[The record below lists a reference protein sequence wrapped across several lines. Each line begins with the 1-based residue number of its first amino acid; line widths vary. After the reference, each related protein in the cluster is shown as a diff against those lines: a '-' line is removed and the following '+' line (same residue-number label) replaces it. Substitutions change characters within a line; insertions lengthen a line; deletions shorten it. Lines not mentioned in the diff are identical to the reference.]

1 MVAVTVKNS
10 GNPIK
15 LTMLGFIW
23 FFYSCVYLLLVNV
36 HSNTF
41 GGYFAFISQVGMD
54 VIISILAFKLYQT
67 INNHNL
73 KLIYLLFFISA
84 ISAAAADGIYHVAMN
99 IVDVSY
105 FHKANSFFEVPFIFF
120 LFFQVIAW
128 TKVFF
133 TDYEVSSKK
142 KLSYLPYLSVS
153 IFIFFTFVYVIP
165 WKIHY
170 LSKLGIYQLI
180 DTFLEV
186 IGFALSAI
194 CLSRSKNNPVRYLAI
209 GYLFIVSSDLLIRYG
224 VITGEIPFLSVFEV
238 SWSFGLLVMAFG
250 FYSLKNN
257 QIKLLP
263 LNSLQSHMAIWLLNL
278 LSLFVFLFLC
288 VNYFFP
294 HKDIS
299 NYLLLGIAPCTLLAV
314 VLSKYFAS
322 KILSPLGRLE
332 SIIKEFI
339 TAGPSKYPSQSK
351 PPSTD
356 IDDFILLEKFIYDA
370 FELYKK
376 EHNIRIEF
384 AKMATQVAH
393 DIKSPMIALN
403 NYFKE
408 AIQLDEAKYDVVES
422 SLHRMNEI
430 ANNLLMQ
437 YKDSEINLIEDN
449 NDSDLMEVFLSSL
462 IEEKKLQFK
471 DNPVEITLH
480 IDKLAQI
487 SYVAFNAVSF
497 KRTVSNLINNAAES
511 ANNQTLI
518 NVSLQ
523 RKMNHLVLEIKDN
536 GRGIP
541 EDILKN
547 IAQGKSIQKVKGNGL
562 GLPYAIKSIK
572 EWGAQYK
579 IESKKDHGTQFQI
592 IFPIQ
597 ATPKWTRKELGTH
610 KNPDLIL
617 LDDKK
622 FITDIWSIEGQ
633 KYGKTIVT
641 FNHIDTFMEYI
652 PSVDKNTDIYIDLNL
667 DEDNGDEIAKELYL
681 LGYRRLFITTGY
693 DLKQINKSPWVLEVI
708 SKEPPFSRFSMSI
721 ENE

>member
-10 GNPIK
+10 GNSIK
-15 LTMLGFIW
+15 LAMIGFTW

-41 GGYFAFISQVGMD
+41 AGYFAFISQVGMD
-54 VIISILAFKLYQT
+54 VIISILAFNLYQT
-67 INNHNL
+67 INKNDL
-73 KLIYLLFFISA
+73 KSIYLLFFISS
-84 ISAAAADGIYHVAMN
+84 ISAVAADGIYHVAMN
-99 IVDVSY
+99 ILDVSY

-133 TDYEVSSKK
+133 IDYKVSSKK
-142 KLSYLPYLSVS
+142 RFSYLPYLSVS

-209 GYLFIVSSDLLIRYG
+209 GYLFIVSSDLLIRYD

-263 LNSLQSHMAIWLLNL
+263 LNSLQSHMSIWLLNL

-299 NYLLLGIAPCTLLAV
+299 NYLLLGMVPCTLLAV

-332 SIIKEFI
+332 SIVKEFI
-339 TAGPSKYPSQSK
+339 TAGPSKYLAQSK
-351 PPSTD
+351 SPSTD

-376 EHNIRIEF
+376 EYNTRIEF

-408 AIQLDEAKYDVVES
+408 AVQLDEAKYNVVES

-430 ANNLLMQ
+430 ANNLLTQ
-437 YKDSEINLIEDN
+437 YKDSEIHLIEDK
-449 NDSDLMEVFLSSL
+449 NDIDLMGALLNSL

-471 DNPVEITLH
+471 DEPVEIHLQ
-480 IDKLAQI
+480 IDKLAQMT
-487 SYVAFNAVSF
+487 YVAFNAVSF
-497 KRTVSNLINNAAES
+497 KRTISNLVNNAAES
-511 ANNQTLI
+511 AQNQALI

-523 RKMNHLVLEIKDN
+523 RKRDYLVLEIKDN
-536 GRGIP
+536 GHGIP

-547 IAQGKSIQKVKGNGL
+547 IAQGKSVQKVNGNGL
-562 GLPYAIKSIK
+562 GLPYTLKSIK

-579 IESKKDHGTQFQI
+579 IKSKRDCGTQFQI

-597 ATPKWTRKELGTH
+597 TTPRCAQEERH
-610 KNPDLIL
+610 IHNNPDLIL

-622 FITDIWSIEGQ
+622 LVTDMWSMESQ
-633 KYGKTIVT
+633 KHGKTIVT
-641 FNHIDTFMEYI
+641 FNHKDAFMKYI
-652 PSVDKNTDIYIDLNL
+652 PLVDKNTDIYIDLNL
-667 DEDNGDEIAKELYL
+667 DEDNGNDIARDLYL

-693 DLKQINKSPWVLEVI
+693 ALNQINKSPWVLEVI
-708 SKEPPFSRFSMSI
+708 SKEPPFSKFSMSI
-721 ENE
+721 KNE